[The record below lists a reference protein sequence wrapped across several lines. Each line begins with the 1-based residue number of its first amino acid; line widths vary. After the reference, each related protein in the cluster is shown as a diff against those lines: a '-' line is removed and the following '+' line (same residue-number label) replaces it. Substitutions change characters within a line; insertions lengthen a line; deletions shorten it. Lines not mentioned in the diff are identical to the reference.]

1 MSALKSVREFVP
13 LPGQEYAT
21 PVPPLHKLSIDLYDM
36 NKTLFSDEEFEA
48 ISKPSV
54 LISGGG
60 IGGLT
65 LALLLHK
72 ASIPFLVL
80 ERAKEIK
87 PLGAAIVIGA
97 PVSPLFKQLGIYDE
111 FVQRGKYYN
120 MFHMHNE
127 DLEPVHIMDT
137 RVGYGEYVISRPE
150 LYDLLYNSIPQERV
164 LLGKKVLSLTQNE
177 FSVMAECSDNSSYH
191 GDILVGADGAYSAVR
206 QNLYKELKLKGKLPS
221 SDDVSLPFSCVCL
234 VGQTVPL
241 DPEEFPQ
248 IKEELSQSHG
258 VLGVS
263 TKCSWVTLTTKQN
276 TVCWAVIHFL
286 DKHSAKRNESFRNS
300 EWGPEAA
307 EALVREVRVC
317 KVPGGKDGKV
327 LTLGEYIDKTP
338 EHLISKVMLEEIVF
352 YTWYRGR
359 TVLLGD
365 ACHKM
370 SPAGGSGAIT
380 AIHDAV
386 TLANWLST
394 LRFADNKKIEEV
406 FKEYRAERYPVA
418 KVAFETTVSSTSAQN
433 MLSVL
438 IRGMMKR
445 LPAWLWR
452 RLCLK
457 MIGGRHQASFLP
469 LVEDNA
475 PVKPVYQHSLHKTL
489 AIHKEMAKKPG
500 DVFSERCAPVTI

>member
-1 MSALKSVREFVP
+1 
-13 LPGQEYAT
+13 
-21 PVPPLHKLSIDLYDM
+21 M

-248 IKEELSQSHG
+248 MKEELSQSHG

-418 KVAFETTVSSTSAQN
+418 KVAFETSKMFRHNLGKN

-500 DVFSERCAPVTI
+500 DVFTNKQDIPGCMTVMEVYEALRLYQPAKIRKRRHHIHA